1 MIVAGGRLLVIDES
15 LDKRLASQLERRGRY
30 SRSIDWLGLGSIID
44 PPLLRKLH
52 ETHPEC
58 VLITGDDAMPKEHGD
73 LLKRLGL
80 TVATVDGQ
88 RDPGWGQSD
97 WKNETVH
104 RWAHVMAN
112 QKYATS
118 RRYSPHRHGPWTLRR
133 GRKRHVPRAG

>member
-1 MIVAGGRLLVIDES
+1 MIDLGRLFVIDES
-15 LDKRLASQLERRGRY
+15 LDMRLASQIEKRGRNA
-30 SRSIDWLGLGSIID
+30 RSIDWLGLGSTID

-58 VLITGDDAMPKEHGD
+58 VLITGDDSMPGEHGE

-104 RWAHVMAN
+104 RWVHVMAN
-112 QKYATS
+112 QKPGTH
-118 RRYSPHRHGPWTLRR
+118 RRYNPHRHNPWTFRR
-133 GRKRHVPRAG
+133 GRKRRPPRHG